1 MDVPFRRGPGG
12 KYSKGAIAI
21 RRAAAGAVPGG
32 WEIRYKIRAHE
43 FACRAGHPALWTCD
57 DLEGARLQANEA
69 QTDWQ
74 PVVADDAPPLY
85 HGFLVW
91 RPVPECWG
99 EKRVAVAQA
108 VAAEELKLR
117 KEITDTEAQEDS
129 PRRAQ
134 RLAAIR
140 RKVPC

>member
-1 MDVPFRRGPGG
+1 
-12 KYSKGAIAI
+12 
-21 RRAAAGAVPGG
+21 
-32 WEIRYKIRAHE
+32 
-43 FACRAGHPALWTCD
+43 LD

-74 PVVADDAPPLY
+74 SIVADDAPPLY
-85 HGFLVW
+85 HGFLAW
-91 RPVPECWG
+91 SPIPECWG
-99 EKRVAVAQA
+99 KIRVAFAQA

-117 KEITDTEAQEDS
+117 KEITWGKNTEAQEDS

-140 RKVPC
+140 RKVISRACVACDLLAIRRKRVSTHI